1 MAVIAEVGIGPLE
14 NADGTKMVYPVTLRS
29 LNFWI
34 SWSEDPGDDFNLSN
48 YGQWNPSA
56 PDARQIH
63 FERLTSGTWS
73 SYTNSSYSYSFLKR
87 IGNQFQFRMNLGGI
101 EQYCRIRVVANIH
114 GGNSESI
121 LEFPVLTFEPRVRS
135 IVVPKVD
142 SGTIKERNIRFIV
155 TSARG
160 RTTSFFKDSFT
171 LEGIVNGN
179 YYTNKDVI
187 ESVEQPFTFPSG
199 LGFVS
204 RSNQDAIVNVKLPPE
219 SEGIV
224 RLRVERNSVRTF
236 AGAFPEALR
245 YDVLAAKGPAREPFL
260 SDFIVFNTKHDPA
273 DVANTPRQIRL
284 TRGAE
289 GTTASIHAENSQII
303 QIDQVIDVRDN
314 RWVIKPLDELSWR
327 SDTNSLYN
335 QIRIFYGN
343 NNEYYQEDPQSVFEN
358 GGNEFSMNVPLADHQ
373 SHWVRQIAQNMLNSF
388 SKLQHI
394 ATLQLKL
401 SLHVKLGHIIYLRG
415 LTTDAINSVV
425 QVVGVEHFIG
435 DQYSTVTVRTINR
448 PAPQTLSPPVFS
460 LRLFTDRQTINL
472 IVGSTYTA
480 QLVATGNPSPTI
492 TVTGN
497 PSWLT
502 VDRQGN
508 ITARP
513 TATGISAVTFTASNG
528 QLPDATFTLIFST
541 THSKRWNS
549 AVWNR
554 FKWGP

>member
-1 MAVIAEVGIGPLE
+1 MAVIAEVSIGPLE
-14 NADGTKMVYPVTLRS
+14 NADGTKMVYPVSLRMI
-29 LNFWI
+29 NFWV
-34 SWSEDPGDDFNLSN
+34 SWSEDPEDDFDLSS
-48 YGQWNPSA
+48 YRQWNPSA

-63 FERLTSGTWS
+63 FEQLRSGSWQA
-73 SYTNSSYSYSFLKR
+73 YTHSSYSLSFLKR
-87 IGNQFQFRMNLGGI
+87 IGNQFQFRMTFAGL
-101 EQYCRIRVVANIH
+101 EHYCRIRVVANIH
-114 GGNSESI
+114 SGNSEST
-121 LEFPVLTFEPRVRS
+121 LEFPALTYAPVIGS
-135 IVVPKVD
+135 ITVPSVS
-142 SGTIKERNIRFIV
+142 SGVIKERDIKFIA
-155 TSARG
+155 SSRRG
-160 RTTSFFKDSFT
+160 RNTAFFKDSFT
-171 LEGIVNGN
+171 LEGIVNSN
-179 YYTNKDVI
+179 YYTSKDVI
-187 ESVEQPFTFPSG
+187 ESIEQPFSYPNG
-199 LGFVS
+199 VGFVAS
-204 RSNQDAIVNVKLPPE
+204 SNRDVIVNVKLPAE

-224 RLRVERNSVRTF
+224 RLRIERNSVRTF
-236 AGAFPEALR
+236 TGSFPEALR

-260 SDFIVFNTKHDPA
+260 SDFIRFNTKHDPA
-273 DVANTPRQIRL
+273 DIANTPRQIRL

-289 GTTASIHAENSQII
+289 GTTSSIHAENSQII

-314 RWVIKPLDELSWR
+314 KWVIKPLDELSWR

-388 SKLQHI
+388 AKLQHI
-394 ATLQLKL
+394 VTLQLKL
-401 SLHVKLGHIIYLRG
+401 SLHIKLGHIIYLRG
-415 LTTDAINSVV
+415 LATDAINNVV

-435 DQYSTVTVRTINR
+435 DQYSVVTVRTINR
-448 PAPQTLSPPVFS
+448 PAPQTLSPPVFL
-460 LRLFTDRQTINL
+460 LRLFTSGETINL

-502 VDRQGN
+502 VDAQGN

-513 TATGISAVTFTASNG
+513 TATGTSTVTFTASNG
-528 QLPDATFTLIFST
+528 QSPDAAFTLIFT
-541 THSKRWNS
+541 ATHSNRWNS

-554 FKWGP
+554 FKWGT